1 MADNNPQPAASPPAP
16 VNLREWIPQVYRR
29 ACEQAHRLLYRW
41 KGVNRPDTA
50 SLVDRAVCELLKWG
64 EAPCQS
70 REHALALLI
79 QKMRH
84 VSLDMAKA
92 LLAEKRGGP
101 GRGRTREPGPSGTAT
116 PLDELPGPGQWDPSR
131 YLALDE
137 ALDRLDALS
146 PRLRQVISLRFL
158 LGLTV
163 EETATE
169 LGLAPSSVRK
179 DAQLAKAWLHKE
191 LGGPSAGASPP
202 REAEP

>member
-1 MADNNPQPAASPPAP
+1 M
-16 VNLREWIPQVYRR
+16 NLREWIPQVYRR
-29 ACEQAHRLLYRW
+29 ACEQAHRLLFRW

-70 REHALALLI
+70 RDHALALLI

-92 LLAEKRGGP
+92 LVAEKRGGP
-101 GRGRTREPGPSGTAT
+101 GRGRKGESRASAPT
-116 PLDELPGPGQWDPSR
+116 PAMDDLPGPGQGDPLQ

-146 PRLRQVISLRFL
+146 PRLRQVVAMRFL

-163 EETATE
+163 EETAAE
-169 LGLAPSSVRK
+169 MGLAPSSVRK
-179 DAQLAKAWLHKE
+179 DTQLAKAWLHKE
-191 LGGPSAGASPP
+191 LSGTPP
-202 REAEP
+202 NPDRQGEP